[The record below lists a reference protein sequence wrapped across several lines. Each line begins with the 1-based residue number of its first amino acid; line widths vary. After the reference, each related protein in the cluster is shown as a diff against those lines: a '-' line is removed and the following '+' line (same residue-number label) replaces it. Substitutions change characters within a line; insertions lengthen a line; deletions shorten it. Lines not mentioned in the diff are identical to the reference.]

1 MLQHGEKQFQAGR
14 VLSYDELRREAL
26 PRWNQLKKVDR
37 DAYIKAIKENPLLRD
52 EIITKISNIHS
63 HDAKIAEKMRAT
75 KIAKDQAIKQ
85 FLIQK
90 FKVNDG
96 KWNRWKLTSPK
107 PFPFNT
113 LDWKSEAFILADVN
127 IYLKT
132 KDDIYPVELALSKFS
147 LSRGLLET
155 LHFHIDMDLNED
167 LEKGLLNKVKDTSE
181 DTHQI
186 SISEPRKGVLL
197 RISQAEAKK
206 RVQSFL
212 MGTSIAFTLQELMLK
227 YDVEEAI
234 EQSFQKAFDMD
245 VKVESIQQLL
255 MAMKRRVGDERYG
268 EKEGLHAILVKN
280 PLNYLS
286 SFGCMHHFELD
297 TPLFCSLAR

>member
-1 MLQHGEKQFQAGR
+1 M
-14 VLSYDELRREAL
+14 
-26 PRWNQLKKVDR
+26 
-37 DAYIKAIKENPLLRD
+37 
-52 EIITKISNIHS
+52 
-63 HDAKIAEKMRAT
+63 
-75 KIAKDQAIKQ
+75 
-85 FLIQK
+85 
-90 FKVNDG
+90 
-96 KWNRWKLTSPK
+96 
-107 PFPFNT
+107 
-113 LDWKSEAFILADVN
+113 ADVN

-132 KDDIYPVELALSKFS
+132 KDDIYPVELALGKFS
-147 LSRGLLET
+147 LSSGLLET

-186 SISEPRKGVLL
+186 SISEPRKGVLQ

-212 MGTSIAFTLQELMLK
+212 MGTTIAFTLQELMLK
-227 YDVEEAI
+227 YDVEAAI

-268 EKEGLHAILVKN
+268 EKEGLHAILVNN
-280 PLNYLS
+280 PLNHLS
-286 SFGCMHHFELD
+286 SIGCMHHFEQD